1 MIMKNFGNCVIKNME
16 THIGIGIGKIIEEK
30 CLNARNEI
38 LISSPMISPIFA
50 KKMVFLLK
58 KGIKIKIITSE
69 PYHEEEK
76 QAIKILQENSLKK
89 ENNGLELKVVDYKQA
104 ALIHAKIY
112 IIDNKSA
119 ITGSPNFTEKSF
131 FKLPEYI
138 IVQSNDN
145 EINQIRKDFEC
156 IWKNFR
162 DETSKNI
169 AKKRIKNMAK
179 KLLFRT

>member
-1 MIMKNFGNCVIKNME
+1 ME
-16 THIGIGIGKIIEEK
+16 THIGIGIGKIIEDK
-30 CLNARNEI
+30 IQNAKNEI
-38 LISSPMISPIFA
+38 LISSPMISPSFA
-50 KKMVFLLK
+50 EKLIFLLE
-58 KGIKIKIITSE
+58 KGIRVRLITSE
-69 PYHEEEK
+69 PYHKEEK
-76 QAIKILQENSLKK
+76 QAIKILQEKSSKK
-89 ENNGLELKVVDYKQA
+89 HNDGIELKVVNFKQA

-112 IIDNKSA
+112 IIDNKVV
-119 ITGSPNFTEKSF
+119 ITGSANFTEKSF